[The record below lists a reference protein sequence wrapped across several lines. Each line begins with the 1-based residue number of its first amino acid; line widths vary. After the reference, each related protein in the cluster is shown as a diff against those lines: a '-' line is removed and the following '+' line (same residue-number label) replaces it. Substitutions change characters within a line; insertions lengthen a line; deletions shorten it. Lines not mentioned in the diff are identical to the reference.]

1 MLCSVVTKNWNWEVL
16 TKNLVI
22 IMRWRMKNFNIF
34 GVHGKIPVLGGAY
47 EKPIYRGGLP
57 EKEGAWTVFRFKAGL
72 ARKREVVFLRGG
84 GGWYLN
90 AHYGYQWSSR
100 HY

>member
-1 MLCSVVTKNWNWEVL
+1 
-16 TKNLVI
+16 
-22 IMRWRMKNFNIF
+22 MKNFNIF

-47 EKPIYRGGLP
+47 EKPICRGGLP

-84 GGWYLN
+84 RRLIPQCTLWLPMI
-90 AHYGYQWSSR
+90 Q
-100 HY
+100 